1 MTTPTLM
8 TNVLEGEI
16 AALRQNQI
24 ELIGDIARALTDDD
38 ETTRADRQRLLDIA
52 QDLREM
58 FFMVSVIGEFNSGKS
73 SFINALLGYKLLE
86 TGITPTTE
94 FIELV
99 RYGETPLTVPA
110 MRNDGLRE
118 WAHPNTG
125 APGVAIVDTPGTGSI
140 FLRHEQ
146 IAKNF
151 LHRSDL
157 VLFVFSAKQAFAETE
172 RLYLELARDYGKK
185 IVLIINQIDLLTPA
199 EREQVRSFVQVR
211 VKESLGIEPQIF
223 MVSAKEAMAGGGEGG
238 GIDAVRA
245 YLRSVYAQAR
255 PAKLKLLNELD
266 TTERILKQYIAKA
279 RDKTLLVS
287 GNKDKVKGVESE
299 LEAQAA
305 GIASGRMRTLEEI
318 DRVLEGVRER
328 GLTFIDKHFTV
339 RRALNRAKREELEA
353 EFSQV
358 VIGRSMR
365 DLNEVAT
372 SYVTTIVDNSRMYW
386 KGVLERLN
394 RLQEY
399 LEQRMG
405 AMDAAIYAEQREN
418 LEEAI
423 RLAERELQANTS
435 ARVLDDFEKQFSMS
449 MRSLMINGAATA
461 GGLLAMA
468 VAVATPGGLAAFP
481 LVIPALVAGGVAT
494 VVFGVP
500 TILKVREANQKL
512 KEELNR
518 RIDGMK
524 KSYHEALEEIT
535 AKEINR
541 MRQFSL
547 SQLAPIYG
555 QLENLIKECQENE
568 QNLVAYERQLQALRK
583 RIEAVE

>member
-1 MTTPTLM
+1 MTMALLS
-8 TNVLEGEI
+8 NVLEGEI

-24 ELIGDIARALTDDD
+24 ELIGDIARSITDHD
-38 ETTRADRQRLLDIA
+38 EASRMDRQRLLDIA

-58 FFMVSVIGEFNSGKS
+58 FFMVAVVGEFNSGKS
-73 SFINALLGYKLLE
+73 SFVNALLGYNLLE

-99 RYGETPLTVPA
+99 RYSETPLTVPA
-110 MRNDGLRE
+110 MRQDGLRE

-140 FLRHEQ
+140 FMKHEQ
-146 IAKNF
+146 TAKNF

-157 VLFVFSAKQAFAETE
+157 VLFVFSAKQAFAESE
-172 RLYLELARDYGKK
+172 RLYLELARNYEKK

-199 EREQVRSFVQVR
+199 EQEQVRSFVQVR

-223 MVSAKEAMAGGGEGG
+223 MVSAKQALETGGEGG
-238 GIDAVRA
+238 GLEGVRA
-245 YLRSVYAQAR
+245 YLRGVYAQAR
-255 PAKLKLLNELD
+255 PAKQKLLNELD
-266 TTERILKQYIAKA
+266 TTERILKKYVEKA
-279 RDKTLLVS
+279 QEKTLLVS

-305 GIASGRMRTLEEI
+305 GIASGRTRTLEEI
-318 DRVLEGVRER
+318 DRTLEGVRER
-328 GLTFIDKHFTV
+328 GLAFIDRHFTV
-339 RRALNRAKREELEA
+339 RTMLSRAKRDELEA
-353 EFSQV
+353 EFREV

-365 DLNEVAT
+365 DLNESAT

-386 KGVLERLN
+386 KGVIDRLN

-405 AMDAAIYAEQREN
+405 TMDAAIYAEQREN

-423 RLAERELQANTS
+423 RAAEQELQANTS
-435 ARVLDDFEKQFSMS
+435 GKVLDDLQSQFSTISRS
-449 MRSLMINGAATA
+449 MMVNGAATA
-461 GGLLAMA
+461 GGILAMA

-481 LVIPALVAGGVAT
+481 LVMPALIAGGVVT
-494 VVFGVP
+494 VVFGIP
-500 TILKVREANQKL
+500 TILKAREANRRL
-512 KEELNR
+512 REDLNR
-518 RIDGMK
+518 RIDNMK
-524 KSYHEALEEIT
+524 KTYHTAVDEIT
-535 AKEINR
+535 TKEINR
-541 MRQFSL
+541 MRQFSV
-547 SQLAPIYG
+547 SQLTPIYN
-555 QLENLIKECQENE
+555 QLETLIKECRDSE
-568 QNLVAYERQLQALRK
+568 QNLLAYERQLQALRK

>member
-1 MTTPTLM
+1 MTMALLS
-8 TNVLEGEI
+8 NVLEGEI

-24 ELIGDIARALTDDD
+24 ELIGDIARSITDHD
-38 ETTRADRQRLLDIA
+38 EASRMDRQRLLDIA

-58 FFMVSVIGEFNSGKS
+58 FFMVAVVGEFNSGKS
-73 SFINALLGYKLLE
+73 SFVNALLGYNLLE

-99 RYGETPLTVPA
+99 RYSETPLTVPA
-110 MRNDGLRE
+110 MRQDGLRE

-140 FLRHEQ
+140 FMKHEQ
-146 IAKNF
+146 TAKNF

-157 VLFVFSAKQAFAETE
+157 VLFVFSAKQAFAESE
-172 RLYLELARDYGKK
+172 RLYLELARNYEKK

-199 EREQVRSFVQVR
+199 EQEQVRSFVQVR

-223 MVSAKEAMAGGGEGG
+223 MVSAKQALETGGEGG
-238 GIDAVRA
+238 GLEGVRA
-245 YLRSVYAQAR
+245 YLRGVYAQAR
-255 PAKLKLLNELD
+255 PAKQKLLNELD
-266 TTERILKQYIAKA
+266 TTERILKKYVEKA
-279 RDKTLLVS
+279 QEKTLLVS

-305 GIASGRMRTLEEI
+305 GIASGRTRTLEEI
-318 DRVLEGVRER
+318 DRTLEGVRER
-328 GLTFIDKHFTV
+328 GLAFIDRHFTV
-339 RRALNRAKREELEA
+339 RTMLSRAKRDELEA
-353 EFSQV
+353 EFREV

-365 DLNEVAT
+365 DLNESAT

-386 KGVLERLN
+386 KGVIDRLN

-405 AMDAAIYAEQREN
+405 TMDAAIYAEQREN

-423 RLAERELQANTS
+423 RAAEQELQANTS
-435 ARVLDDFEKQFSMS
+435 GKVLDDLQSQFSTISRS
-449 MRSLMINGAATA
+449 MMVNGAATA
-461 GGLLAMA
+461 GGILAMA

-481 LVIPALVAGGVAT
+481 LVMPALIAGGVVT
-494 VVFGVP
+494 IVFGIP
-500 TILKVREANQKL
+500 TILKAREANRRL
-512 KEELNR
+512 REDLNR
-518 RIDGMK
+518 RIDNMK
-524 KSYHEALEEIT
+524 KTYHTAVDEIT
-535 AKEINR
+535 TKEINR
-541 MRQFSL
+541 MRQFSV
-547 SQLAPIYG
+547 SQLTPIYN
-555 QLENLIKECQENE
+555 QLETLIKECRDSE
-568 QNLVAYERQLQALRK
+568 QNLLAYERQLQALRK

>member
-1 MTTPTLM
+1 MTTPTLLS
-8 TNVLEGEI
+8 NVLEGEI

-38 ETTRADRQRLLDIA
+38 EATRADRQRLLEIA

-110 MRNDGLRE
+110 MRSDGLRE

-140 FLRHEQ
+140 FMRHEQ

-223 MVSAKEAMAGGGEGG
+223 MVSAKEAMTAGGDGG
-238 GIDAVRA
+238 GVDAVRA

-255 PAKLKLLNELD
+255 PAKMKLLNELD
-266 TTERILKQYIAKA
+266 TTERILKQYIVKA
-279 RDKTLLVS
+279 REKTLLVS

-305 GIASGRMRTLEEI
+305 GIASGRTRTLEEI

-328 GLTFIDKHFTV
+328 GLVFIDKHFTV
-339 RRALNRAKREELEA
+339 RRVLSRSKRDELEA
-353 EFSQV
+353 EFGQM

-365 DLNEVAT
+365 DLNEAAT

-405 AMDAAIYAEQREN
+405 TMDAAIYAEQREN

-435 ARVLDDFEKQFSMS
+435 ARVLDDFEKQFSVS

-500 TILKVREANQKL
+500 TILKVRGANREL

-524 KSYHEALEEIT
+524 RSYHEALEEIT

-547 SQLAPIYG
+547 SQLTPIYS

-568 QNLVAYERQLQALRK
+568 HNLTSYERQLQALRK

>member
-1 MTTPTLM
+1 MTMALLS
-8 TNVLEGEI
+8 NVLEGEI

-24 ELIGDIARALTDDD
+24 ELIGDIARSITDHD
-38 ETTRADRQRLLDIA
+38 EASRMDRQRLLDIA

-58 FFMVSVIGEFNSGKS
+58 FFMVAVVGEFNSGKS
-73 SFINALLGYKLLE
+73 SFVNALLGYNLLE

-99 RYGETPLTVPA
+99 RYSETPLTVPA
-110 MRNDGLRE
+110 MRQDGLRE

-140 FLRHEQ
+140 FMKHEQ
-146 IAKNF
+146 TAKNF

-157 VLFVFSAKQAFAETE
+157 VLFVFSAKQAFAESE
-172 RLYLELARDYGKK
+172 RLYLELARNYEKK

-199 EREQVRSFVQVR
+199 EQEQVRSFVQVR

-223 MVSAKEAMAGGGEGG
+223 MVSAKQALETGGEGG
-238 GIDAVRA
+238 GLEGVRA
-245 YLRSVYAQAR
+245 YLRGVYAQAR
-255 PAKLKLLNELD
+255 PAKQKLLNELD
-266 TTERILKQYIAKA
+266 TTERILKKYVEKA
-279 RDKTLLVS
+279 QEKTLLVS

-305 GIASGRMRTLEEI
+305 GIASGRTRTLEEI
-318 DRVLEGVRER
+318 DRTLEGVRER
-328 GLTFIDKHFTV
+328 GLAFIDRHFTV
-339 RRALNRAKREELEA
+339 RTMLSRAKRDELEA
-353 EFSQV
+353 EFREV

-365 DLNEVAT
+365 DLNESAT

-386 KGVLERLN
+386 KGVIDRLN

-405 AMDAAIYAEQREN
+405 TMDAAIYAEQREN

-423 RLAERELQANTS
+423 RAAEQELQANTS
-435 ARVLDDFEKQFSMS
+435 GKVLDDLQSQFNTISRSM
-449 MRSLMINGAATA
+449 MVNGAATA
-461 GGLLAMA
+461 GGILAMA

-481 LVIPALVAGGVAT
+481 LVMPALIAGGVVT
-494 VVFGVP
+494 IVFGIP
-500 TILKVREANQKL
+500 TILKAREANRRL
-512 KEELNR
+512 REDLNR
-518 RIDGMK
+518 RIDNMK
-524 KSYHEALEEIT
+524 KTYHTAVDEIT
-535 AKEINR
+535 TKEINR
-541 MRQFSL
+541 MRQFSV
-547 SQLAPIYG
+547 SQLTPIYN
-555 QLENLIKECQENE
+555 QLETLIKECRDSE
-568 QNLVAYERQLQALRK
+568 QNLLAYERQLQALRK